1 MLENV
6 NIYERNFHMGNR
18 YEEALK
24 KLKKS
29 KQEHIIPI
37 IDKLSENRKDAII
50 EQILKTDFEELENI
64 YNETKII
71 DEFNNIE
78 PVTAIDQDKL
88 TRAEISEYTKIGK
101 DAIRKKQL
109 AVAIMAGGQGSRLR
123 T

>member
-1 MLENV
+1 MN
-6 NIYERNFHMGNR
+6 NR
-18 YEEALK
+18 YEDAK
-24 KLKKS
+24 KILKKS

-37 IDKLSENRKDAII
+37 IDKLNENRKDAII

-71 DEFNNIE
+71 DRFNNIE
-78 PVTAIDQDKL
+78 PVTAIDPDKL